1 MRTSGGPS
9 VIWPISAKSVD
20 RVIGHRDVVQVLH
33 VSERVDEQGVAVRLR
48 PPHRGRAGHA
58 RRAGLVLDH
67 DGLADPILHFRR
79 QHARRDVGQPAGRER
94 HHEGDGAA
102 GIGLRLRRWRRQ
114 HNGEKRNEEQPEPG
128 PAGQCVCRHVS
139 LTRSSTACDGS
150 ASTSRAT
157 RCIMPPCGCR
167 GRGPLRGRSAQQRRN
182 RRSAHAR
189 RPHAWSRRARR
200 DAFVRRVRTQRR
212 ARHRP

>member
-1 MRTSGGPS
+1 MTGEVAGPDVPKLNLVRVGLGIGHQFRNRLVRQVGVDDEDQRRS
-9 VIWPISAKSVD
+9 FGDLTDQREVRD

-33 VSERVDEQGVAVRLR
+33 VSQRIDEQGVAVGLR

-67 DGLADPILHFRR
+67 DGLPDTILHFGR
-79 QHARRDVGQPAGRER
+79 QHARGDVGQPAGRER
-94 HHEGDGAA
+94 HHEGNGAA
-102 GIGLRLRRWRRQ
+102 GIRLRSRRWRRQ

-157 RCIMPPCGCR
+157 QGIMPPCGCR
-167 GRGPLRGRSAQQRRN
+167 GRGPLRGRSAPQ
-182 RRSAHAR
+182 
-189 RPHAWSRRARR
+189 
-200 DAFVRRVRTQRR
+200 
-212 ARHRP
+212 